1 MVCTSHFMWALLA
14 RFVFVPCYTDDERK
28 LKFTLDALQHVQ
40 DPFKDQQ
47 VLEDELIDAAAWVA
61 RRSVEQVFTHPRVKP
76 PNTWLYM
83 FVLQVWREREAIM
96 AELEA
101 RAAWFW

>member
-1 MVCTSHFMWALLA
+1 MRALLA

-40 DPFKDQQ
+40 DPLKDQQ

>member
-1 MVCTSHFMWALLA
+1 MVCTSDFMRALLA

-47 VLEDELIDAAAWVA
+47 VLEDELIDAAAWA
-61 RRSVEQVFTHPRVKP
+61 ASRSVEQVIIELLRPLHVHE
-76 PNTWLYM
+76 LLA
-83 FVLQVWREREAIM
+83 LQVIRERESAI

-101 RAAWFW
+101 RAAWYW